1 MADKIFEELCS
12 SHKIERDRGFQNF
25 VKHIDTAESEDIN
38 DLEQDVSKLLTEED
52 SSWEK
57 KHGGLMA
64 AKALLTSGKSS
75 DDFVVDMRSLALKYL
90 EDKEFRVRTAAGEV
104 LGALCK
110 KVGPA
115 VYENSR
121 SAILEGIRSNLE
133 REKLSESSQQEQEE
147 TERLMEKLS
156 SSPARKSSV
165 DAEQIFHD
173 TAGWKSLE
181 TWMKCLQCVVDNCGH
196 LFNNCVDQELL
207 DLIFQALEHTNRF
220 VRETGYY
227 VCASLVSIGVKGKET
242 LTLEEENAVYRHGEQ
257 FAKYMAKGLADN
269 WSQVR
274 LASSVATRKFL
285 QSLPTEEA
293 KAKFYPILIPRMC
306 LNRYYVA
313 EGVRIYSQDT
323 WRMVTGGEGKHL
335 VEKYID
341 HVVEYYIEATGAD
354 NHAVRE
360 AACACI
366 AELGSKIDRNFV
378 RPFIPQLLEALLI
391 CFNDDSW
398 PVRDAACVACGN
410 FVLCFPEESR
420 SSMPDL
426 YPLFYNNLQD
436 SIPSVRQGAAL
447 ALANVAQVYGQ
458 ESHEEILNKVKEGIE
473 GLKNQPET
481 TEKYSD
487 LDKGPATYSVVK
499 KLRDNDMDLH
509 TDKQMYSCGSLAPK
523 MMKGSRGGGCMD
535 HKFRKTPEPWE
546 LADGCVHLIAELS
559 RNPELTSTVSDLLP
573 SLAKSTSLHHYPQHV
588 NYLETVCKQL
598 PNIGKSL
605 GKRYFKPHLE
615 EFFDCIFYG
624 ITCDNAL
631 TASAAS
637 QCLNQLSGFLGPSI
651 LRGRVEQYNPRY
663 LELLN
668 ANQFIAPL

>member
-1 MADKIFEELCS
+1 MADQIIRELCS
-12 SHKIERDRGFQNF
+12 SQKLERDRGFHSF
-25 VKHIDTAESEDIN
+25 VKHIDSLESEDVN
-38 DLEQDVSKLLTEED
+38 SLEQDVSKLFIED

-64 AKALLTSGKSS
+64 AKALLTCGKSS
-75 DDFVVDMRSLALKYL
+75 DDFAVDMRSQALKYL
-90 EDKEFRVRTAAGEV
+90 DNNEFRVRIAAGET

-110 KVGPA
+110 IVGPA
-115 VYENSR
+115 VYENSK

-133 REKLSESSQQEQEE
+133 RERLSVSSQQEQEE
-147 TERLMEKLS
+147 TEKLMEKLS

-181 TWMKCLQCVVDNCGH
+181 TWMKCLQSIVDNCGH
-196 LFNNCVDQELL
+196 LFNDCVDQELL
-207 DLIFQALEHTNRF
+207 NLIFQALDHTNRF

-242 LTLEEENAVYRHGEQ
+242 LSLEEENAVYRHGDQ

-293 KAKFYPILIPRMC
+293 KAKFYPTLIPRMC

-323 WRMVTGGEGKHL
+323 WRMVTDGDGKHL

-341 HVVEYYIEATGAD
+341 YVVSYYIEATGAD

-366 AELGSKIDRNFV
+366 AELGSKIDRKFV
-378 RPFIPQLLEALLI
+378 RPFVPQLLEALLI

-420 SSMPDL
+420 SSMPAL
-426 YPLFYNNLQD
+426 YPLFYSNLQD
-436 SIPSVRQGAAL
+436 NIPSVRQGAAL
-447 ALANVAQVYGQ
+447 AIANVAQVYGQ
-458 ESHEEILNKVKEGIE
+458 ESHEEILKKVKEGIE
-473 GLKNQPET
+473 GIKNQPET

-523 MMKGSRGGGCMD
+523 MLRGSRGGGCMD
-535 HKFRKTPEPWE
+535 HQFRKPSEPWE
-546 LADGCVHLIAELS
+546 LADGCIHLIAELS
-559 RNPELTSTVSDLLP
+559 HNPELIPTVSDLLP
-573 SLAKSTSLHHYPQHV
+573 SLAKSASLHHYNHHV
-588 NYLETVCKQL
+588 NYLETLCKQL
-598 PNIGKSL
+598 PNIAKNL

-615 EFFDCIFYG
+615 EFFDSIFYS

-637 QCLNQLSGFLGPSI
+637 QCLNRLSGFLGPSI

-663 LELLN
+663 MEMLN

>member
-1 MADKIFEELCS
+1 MVDKIIEDLCS
-12 SHKIERDRGFQNF
+12 SLKLERDRGFQSF
-25 VKHIDTAESEDIN
+25 VKHVDSVENEDIAG
-38 DLEQDVSKLLTEED
+38 LERNVTKLLSEED

-57 KHGGLMA
+57 IHGGLMA
-64 AKALLTSGKSS
+64 AKALLTTGKST
-75 DDFVVDMRSLALKYL
+75 DDFAVDMRSLALKFL
-90 EDKEFRVRTAAGEV
+90 EDREFRVRIAAGEV

-110 KVGPA
+110 KIGPA
-115 VYENSR
+115 VYENCKST
-121 SAILEGIRSNLE
+121 ILEGIRSNLE
-133 REKLSESSQQEQEE
+133 RERMSVSSQQEQEE
-147 TERLMEKLS
+147 TDKLMEKLS
-156 SSPARKSSV
+156 SSPARTNSV
-165 DAEQIFHD
+165 DADQIFHD

-181 TWMKCLQCVVDNCGH
+181 TWMKCLQSVVDNCGH
-196 LFNNCVDQELL
+196 LFNECVDQELL
-207 DLIFQALEHTNRF
+207 KLIFQALDHTNRF

-227 VCASLVSIGVKGKET
+227 VCSSLVSIGVKDKET
-242 LTLEEENAVYRHGEQ
+242 LALEEENAVYRHGEQ
-257 FAKYMAKGLADN
+257 FARYMAKGLADN

-285 QSLPTEEA
+285 QSLPTEEV

-323 WRMVTGGEGKHL
+323 WRMVTEGAGKHL

-341 HVVEYYIEATGAD
+341 DVVAYYIEATGAD

-366 AELGSKIDRNFV
+366 AELGSKIDREVV
-378 RPFIPQLLEALLI
+378 RPHIPELLEALLI

-420 SSMPDL
+420 SSMPAL

-436 SIPSVRQGAAL
+436 NIPSVRQGAAL

-458 ESHEEILNKVKEGIE
+458 ESYEEILKKVKEGLE
-473 GLKNQPET
+473 GVKDQPET
-481 TEKYSD
+481 TEKYSN
-487 LDKGPATYSVVK
+487 LDKGPATYSVAK

-523 MMKGSRGGGCMD
+523 MMKGTRGGGCMD
-535 HKFRKTPEPWE
+535 HKFRKPPEPWE
-546 LADGCVHLIAELS
+546 LADGCVHLVAELS
-559 RNPELTSTVSDLLP
+559 HNAELTSQVSDLLP
-573 SLAKSTSLHHYPQHV
+573 LLAKASSLHHYNHHV
-588 NYLETVCKQL
+588 NFLETVCKQL
-598 PNIGKSL
+598 PNIAKNL

-615 EFFDCIFYG
+615 QFFDCIFYS

-637 QCLNQLSGFLGPSI
+637 QCLNQLSAFLGPSI
-651 LRGRVEQYNPRY
+651 LKGRVEQYNPRY

-668 ANQFIAPL
+668 ANQFIAPF